1 MLDIKFIR
9 ENVELVKKTCSQKRR
24 DQHVVD
30 ALLEVD
36 DKRRQAI
43 FSLEVLRKEKNEVS
57 KKIPQIKDATEKQA
71 LLYKMQENSTLE
83 KGWEKQLREYEE
95 KFHSLMLQIPM
106 PVRDDT
112 PEGKDETGNVEVY
125 AKGEIP
131 KFDFKP
137 KDHMTLMQMLDMVD
151 IERAVKIGGA
161 RSYFLKGDGVLLEQ
175 AVLQYTFKK
184 LIDKG
189 FTPMAVPYI
198 VNPDCL
204 EGTGY
209 FPGGEEDAYHME
221 RDDKWLIG
229 TGEIP
234 LTSYHKDEILTEAE
248 LPKTYVTMSACF
260 RREAGSYGKD
270 TQGLYRMH
278 QFNKVE
284 QVVILPADV
293 KLSDEWHEKILKNA
307 QEVLDDMK
315 VPYRLLQLC
324 MGDLGLGKYTSHDL
338 ECWMPSRGGYGETH
352 SATSFKDFQAR
363 RLNLRYKDKSG
374 KTHFCYTLNNTAIAT
389 PRFLISLIECNQNAD
404 GSINIPK
411 VLQPYMGGRK
421 KICR

>member
-9 ENVELVKKTCSQKRR
+9 ENVELIRKTCVQKHINPELVDLLIEHDKKRR
-24 DQHVVD
+24 EKIQNLE
-30 ALLEVD
+30 ALRN
-36 DKRRQAI
+36 KRNEWAKKIAQLKDPKHREELIGEMA
-43 FSLEVLRKEKNEVS
+43 SLKKNE
-57 KKIPQIKDATEKQA
+57 KKLNEAFLELENLYHKTM
-71 LLYKMQENSTLE
+71 LLM
-83 KGWEKQLREYEE
+83 
-95 KFHSLMLQIPM
+95 PM
-106 PVRDDT
+106 PVRSDT

-125 AKGEIP
+125 TKGEIP

-137 KDHMTLMQMLDMVD
+137 KDHMTLMQMLGMVD

-161 RSYFLKGDGVLLEQ
+161 RSYFLKGDAALLEQ
-175 AVLQYTFKK
+175 AILQYTFKK
-184 LIDKG
+184 LVEKG
-189 FTPMAVPYI
+189 FTPITVPYM
-198 VNPDCL
+198 VGPECL

-234 LTSYHKDEILTEAE
+234 LTSYHKDEILEENE

-307 QEVLDDMK
+307 QEVLDDME

-324 MGDLGLGKYTSHDL
+324 TGDLGLGKYTSHDL

-404 GSINIPK
+404 GSIDIPK
-411 VLQPYMGGRK
+411 ALQPYMGGRK

>member
-9 ENVELVKKTCSQKRR
+9 ENPDLIKKTCTQKRR
-24 DQHVVD
+24 DPKVVEE
-30 ALLEVD
+30 LLKVD
-36 DKRRQAI
+36 DTRRELIQKTEELKAKKNKASEKIAHLSGDEKKTAI
-43 FSLEVLRKEKNEVS
+43 DEMKKIGEKEKETDEEL
-57 KKIPQIKDATEKQA
+57 KK
-71 LLYKMQENSTLE
+71 TLDE
-83 KGWEKQLREYEE
+83 WKK
-95 KFHSLMLQIPM
+95 LMLQIPM
-106 PVRDDT
+106 PVRNDT
-112 PEGKDETGNVEVY
+112 PEGKDETGNVEIY
-125 AKGEIP
+125 TRGEIP

-137 KDHMTLMQMLDMVD
+137 KDHMTLMQMHDMVD

-161 RSYFLKGDGVLLEQ
+161 RSYFLKGDAALVEQ
-175 AVLQYTFKK
+175 AILQYTFKK
-184 LIDKG
+184 LVEKG
-189 FTPMAVPYI
+189 FTPITVPYM
-198 VNPDCL
+198 VGPECL

-234 LTSYHKDEILTEAE
+234 LTSYHKDEILTEEE

-307 QEVLDDMK
+307 EKVLDDMG

-324 MGDLGLGKYTSHDL
+324 TGDLGLGKYTSHDL

-404 GSINIPK
+404 GSINIPEP
-411 VLQPYMGGRK
+411 LQPYMGSRK
-421 KICR
+421 KIG

>member
-9 ENVELVKKTCSQKRR
+9 ENVELIKKTCSQKRR
-24 DQHVVD
+24 DPHVVD

-36 DKRRQAI
+36 DKRRALIQKTEELKAEKNKASEKIAELKGEEKKNAI
-43 FSLEVLRKEKNEVS
+43 DEMKKVGEKEKETDEEL
-57 KKIPQIKDATEKQA
+57 KK
-71 LLYKMQENSTLE
+71 TLDE
-83 KGWEKQLREYEE
+83 WKK
-95 KFHSLMLQIPM
+95 LMLQIPM
-106 PVRDDT
+106 PVRSDT

-125 AKGEIP
+125 TKGEIP

-137 KDHMTLMQMLDMVD
+137 KDHMTLMQMLGMVD

-161 RSYFLKGDGVLLEQ
+161 RSYFLKGDAALLEQ
-175 AVLQYTFKK
+175 AILQYTFKK
-184 LIDKG
+184 LVEKG
-189 FTPMAVPYI
+189 FTPITVPYM
-198 VNPDCL
+198 VSPECL

-234 LTSYHKDEILTEAE
+234 LTSYHKDEILEESE

-293 KLSDEWHEKILKNA
+293 KLSDEWHEKILANA
-307 QEVLDDMK
+307 QEVLDDFG

-324 MGDLGLGKYTSHDL
+324 TGDLGLGKYTSHDL
-338 ECWMPSRGGYGETH
+338 ECWMPSRSGYGETH

-389 PRFLISLIECNQNAD
+389 PRFLISLIECNQNVD

-411 VLQPYMGGRK
+411 ALQPYMGGRK
-421 KICR
+421 KIG